1 MKIMYRVL
9 RPDVDK
15 FWCLILKPLQREV
28 KIIHLFTLLDSSFY
42 TLTYILLSR
51 VFLNI
56 NFGMSSVAST
66 IQELFESGQS
76 RVKCASFWRV
86 VRVDLVFTRLWSA
99 SERQFRASL
108 RLGTLQIA
116 RLGLLSSSKSPER
129 KWGGILKEASGNWHQ
144 RLVWAWNDA
153 DSAHKWS
160 EPFPIQKDKSLPTVR
175 GHKTKRQQGT
185 KLHLEKLRDGK
196 QPPVLWT
203 DEKLF
208 KGVVNLWTNF
218 FPRVD

>member
-1 MKIMYRVL
+1 MCKL
-9 RPDVDK
+9 
-15 FWCLILKPLQREV
+15 LK
-28 KIIHLFTLLDSSFY
+28 
-42 TLTYILLSR
+42 
-51 VFLNI
+51 
-56 NFGMSSVAST
+56 
-66 IQELFESGQS
+66 
-76 RVKCASFWRV
+76 V
-86 VRVDLVFTRLWSA
+86 VRVDLLFTRLWSA
-99 SERQFRASL
+99 SERQFRAFL

-185 KLHLEKLRDGK
+185 KLLLEKLRDGK

-208 KGVVNLWTNF
+208 KVQAVLNHQNDQIYAVNKRDIPLNDRLLFRRQKPASIMVWA
-218 FPRVD
+218 RVTS